1 MASGDEDTGRETGP
15 SVAVTPEA
23 APSVA
28 PPAPAA
34 PTAAAAPAAPAIQ
47 GAESPIAQP
56 TPVLLDQPVTTQTPP
71 PAAARAERAPRA
83 SFVARFA
90 AVLLDLLIL
99 SVMDAA
105 IVWTTSSAVLAAE
118 RFVGHPFNDAADVV
132 GILVGAG
139 SAALA
144 ISYFVFLQSGAGQT
158 LGKAALKIRVA
169 RVDGGPIGLAQS
181 AVRFVGYLFSALP
194 LGLGF
199 LVALASSRRALHDYL
214 AGTVVERA

>member
-1 MASGDEDTGRETGP
+1 VSPAASAA
-15 SVAVTPEA
+15 SAAFA
-23 APSVA
+23 APL
-28 PPAPAA
+28 PPVG
-34 PTAAAAPAAPAIQ
+34 Q
-47 GAESPIAQP
+47 SSSAEP
-56 TPVLLDQPVTTQTPP
+56 TPVLDQPVSTQTPP

-90 AVLLDLLIL
+90 AALLDILIL
-99 SVMDAA
+99 SVMDAV

-132 GILVGAG
+132 GALVGMG

-144 ISYFVFLQSGAGQT
+144 VSYFVYLHSGAGQT

-169 RVDGGPIGLAQS
+169 RLDGGPIGLARS
-181 AVRFVGYLFSALP
+181 AVRFVGYLLSALP
-194 LGLGF
+194 LGIGF
-199 LVALASSRRALHDYL
+199 LGALASSRRALHDYL

>member
-1 MASGDEDTGRETGP
+1 MASGDQDAGRGPEP
-15 SVAVTPEA
+15 SVAATPDA

-34 PTAAAAPAAPAIQ
+34 PAAVAAPGPPAVQ
-47 GAESPIAQP
+47 GAPSTIAEP
-56 TPVLLDQPVTTQTPP
+56 APVLLDQPLTAQTAP
-71 PAAARAERAPRA
+71 PAAARAERSPRA
-83 SFVARFA
+83 SFVARLA
-90 AVLLDLLIL
+90 AALLDILIL
-99 SVMDAA
+99 SIMDAA

-118 RFVGHPFNDAADVV
+118 RFVGHPFNDAADIV
-132 GILVGAG
+132 GALVGVG

-144 ISYFVFLQSGAGQT
+144 VSYFVVLQSGAGQT

-169 RVDGGPIGLAQS
+169 RLDGGPIGLARS
-181 AVRFVGYLFSALP
+181 GVRFVGYLFSALP